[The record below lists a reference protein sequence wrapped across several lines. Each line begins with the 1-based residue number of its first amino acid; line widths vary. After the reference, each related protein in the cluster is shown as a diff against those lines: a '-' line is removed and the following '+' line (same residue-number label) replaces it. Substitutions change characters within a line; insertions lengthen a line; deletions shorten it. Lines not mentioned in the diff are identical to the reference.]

1 MEKVLYDTRMAKRA
15 VVRNMRKPDPV
26 PFTKVGYEAMKVRLG
41 ELQAKREIV
50 LVSLQRAREMG
61 DLSENGAYTSARF
74 ELGNVDRELRRL
86 EFNLKYGVIKTP
98 ENTGKVGF
106 GNQVT
111 VELNGKEYVY
121 TLVGTQES
129 DPKKAMISLE
139 SPIGLALLGKKV
151 GDKALVV
158 MPDRTIEYFVKK
170 IN

>member
-1 MEKVLYDTRMAKRA
+1 MTKRA
-15 VVRNMRKPDPV
+15 VVRHLKQPDKV
-26 PFTKVGYEAMKVRLG
+26 PFTKAGYEQLKVRRD
-41 ELQAKREIV
+41 ELLAKREVV

-74 ELGNVDRELRRL
+74 ELGNTDRELRRL
-86 EFNLKYGVIKTP
+86 EYNLKYGVVTVP

-106 GNQVT
+106 GNKVT

-139 SPIGLALLGKKV
+139 SPIGMALLGKKV
-151 GDKALVV
+151 GEKAIVV
-158 MPDRTIEYFVKK
+158 MPDRQIEYRVRK
-170 IN
+170 IG

>member
-1 MEKVLYDTRMAKRA
+1 MVKRA
-15 VVRNMRKPDPV
+15 IVRHMKLPDPI
-26 PFTKVGYEAMKVRLG
+26 PFTKDGYENMKLAQA

-61 DLSENGAYTSARF
+61 DLSENGAYTAARF

-86 EFNLKYGVIKTP
+86 EYNLKYGVIKVP

-111 VELNGKEYVY
+111 VELSGKEYVY

-139 SPIGLALLGKKV
+139 SPIGMALLGKREGEKV
-151 GDKALVV
+151 VV
-158 MPDRTIEYFVKK
+158 TMPDRKIEYRVKMIK
-170 IN
+170 

>member
-1 MEKVLYDTRMAKRA
+1 MAKRA
-15 VVRNMRKPDPV
+15 VVRHMKQPDPIS
-26 PFTKVGYEAMKVRLG
+26 FTKAGFDNLKVRQA
-41 ELQAKREIV
+41 ELLAKREIV

-86 EFNLKYGVIKTP
+86 EYNLKYGVVREP

-106 GNQVT
+106 GNKVT

-139 SPIGLALLGKKV
+139 SPIGMALLGKKV
-151 GDKALVV
+151 GDNAVVV
-158 MPDRTIEYFVKK
+158 MPDRQIEYLVKK
-170 IN
+170 IA